1 MNRYIALINEALA
14 GLELPAEPSR
24 LYDPIRYTL
33 AGGGKRL
40 RPTLTL
46 LTCDALGG
54 NIDHAMPA
62 ALAIEVFH
70 NFTLLHD
77 DVMDRADVRR
87 HRPTVWR
94 QWDENVA
101 ILSGDAM
108 LTFATTLLAK
118 APARH
123 LPELL
128 SLFNTTAME
137 IYEGQQWDMDF
148 ELRDDVTVDEYI
160 NMIRLKTSVLLG
172 CACKA
177 GAIIAD
183 ADNDLAGRFYSMAV
197 DLGLAFQLQDDYL
210 DCWGDPDTFG
220 KAIGG
225 DIECGKKTFLLINAL
240 QRDPS
245 LAHVVGGNAPD
256 KVATVTRR
264 YEQLGVKDLARN
276 EINRYSLQALDTLN
290 TLNLAPDFHHRF
302 ERLITALIS
311 RDS

>member
-1 MNRYIALINEALA
+1 MNRYIALINKAIEEI
-14 GLELPAEPSR
+14 ELPAEPSR

-123 LPELL
+123 LPELIN
-128 SLFNTTAME
+128 LFNTTAME

-148 ELRDDVTVDEYI
+148 ELRDDVSVDEYI

-183 ADNDLAGRFYSMAV
+183 ADSDLAGRFYSMAV

-240 QRDPS
+240 RRDPS
-245 LAHVVGGNAPD
+245 LADIIGGNAPD

-276 EINRYSLQALDTLN
+276 EINRYSRRALDTLN